1 MSETLVLNAPTP
13 ETMMALGAGLSK
25 CLACELNKPFVI
37 FMQGNLG
44 AGKTT
49 FVRGFLQGLGHVGA
63 VKSPTYTLVETYEL
77 KGKSICHF
85 DLYRLSDPEELE
97 AIGIRDYF
105 DEQAICLV
113 EWPDNG
119 AGVLPH
125 PNVTIRID
133 INGESRT
140 VSVVLSPLN
149 AFSQFDLHQAMQTQ

>member
-1 MSETLVLNAPTP
+1 
-13 ETMMALGAGLSK
+13 MALGGRLSK
-25 CLACELNKPFVI
+25 CLVCEPNKPFVI

-119 AGVLPH
+119 EGVLPH

-133 INGESRT
+133 INGELRT
-140 VSVVLSPLN
+140 VSMVFNQFNTP
-149 AFSQFDLHQAMQTQ
+149 SQLDLYQAMQTQ